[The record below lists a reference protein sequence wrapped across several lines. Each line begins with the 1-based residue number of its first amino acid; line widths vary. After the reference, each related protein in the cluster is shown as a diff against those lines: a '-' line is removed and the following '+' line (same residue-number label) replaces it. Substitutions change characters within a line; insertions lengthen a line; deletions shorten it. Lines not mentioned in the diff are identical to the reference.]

1 MLVIL
6 HHCYSIHFLRKCC
19 TRYVRKLNVS
29 FFLIVLLLL
38 YVGTSVRKME
48 RSPVVTTKLVVESK
62 SEDR

>member
-1 MLVIL
+1 
-6 HHCYSIHFLRKCC
+6 
-19 TRYVRKLNVS
+19 
-29 FFLIVLLLL
+29 LIVLLLL